1 MIDLPAPDPAKPP
14 PLEGMFP
21 GYFALVMATGIVSI
35 ASNFAGFPRLALA
48 LFWLNVFF
56 YATLWILT
64 LARLVLYG
72 KAVVADLTSHAR
84 SVLFLTMVA
93 ATCVLGSG
101 VALLTPR
108 LDVARGLWFLG
119 IVLWVFLI
127 SVFFA
132 IATLK
137 EPKPPLERGINGAW
151 LLVVV
156 STESLAVLGVLV
168 APTLAASAPA
178 FFLAL
183 CAYFVGAMLY
193 ILFIALILYRWM
205 FFAWTQDALTPS
217 YWINMGALAITT
229 LAGSRLLLARSQWP
243 FLEEIA
249 PFLKG
254 FTLFFWAAGAW
265 WIPLLLIAGI
275 WKHGVERVP
284 LTYHPQ
290 YWSLVFPLGMFTA
303 CTFALAKAT
312 GLGFLDAIPRIFYW
326 VALAAWVVTFVGMV
340 RDLARRMSVRQAAAR

>member
-1 MIDLPAPDPAKPP
+1 
-14 PLEGMFP
+14 MFP
-21 GYFALVMATGIVSI
+21 GYFALTMATGIVSI
-35 ASNFAGFPRLALA
+35 ASLFAGFPTLARG
-48 LFWLNVFF
+48 LFWLNLVF
-56 YATLWILT
+56 YAALWILT

-72 KAVVADLTSHAR
+72 EAVIADLTSHAR

-93 ATCVLGSG
+93 ATCVLGNQ
-101 VALLTPR
+101 VALLTPWVG
-108 LDVARGLWFLG
+108 LARGLWFLG
-119 IVLWVFLI
+119 IALWVLLI

-132 IATLK
+132 VTTLK

-156 STESLAVLGVLV
+156 STESLAVLGSLV
-168 APTLAASAPA
+168 APTLAAPAPA
-178 FFLAL
+178 LFFAL

-205 FFAWTQDALTPS
+205 FFAWTTDALTPS

-229 LAGSRLLLARSQWP
+229 LAGSRLLIAQPQWG

-265 WIPLLLIAGI
+265 WIPLLVIAGF
-275 WKHGVERVP
+275 WKHGIERVP

-303 CTFALAKAT
+303 CTFAFAKAT
-312 GLGFLDAIPRIFYW
+312 GLVFLEAIPRAFLW
-326 VALAAWVVTFVGMV
+326 VALLAWVITFVGMI
-340 RDLARRMSVRQAAAR
+340 RDLARRIFGRLGASQPSVQYQK

>member
-1 MIDLPAPDPAKPP
+1 
-14 PLEGMFP
+14 MFP
-21 GYFALVMATGIVSI
+21 GYFALTMATGIVSI
-35 ASNFAGFPRLALA
+35 ASHFAGFPTLAHG
-48 LFWLNVFF
+48 LFWLNVVF
-56 YATLWILT
+56 YAALWILT
-64 LARLVLYG
+64 LARFVLYR
-72 KAVVADLTSHAR
+72 KELVADLTSHAR

-93 ATCVLGSG
+93 ATCVLGNQ
-101 VALLTPR
+101 VALLTPWTG
-108 LDVARGLWFLG
+108 VARALWFLG
-119 IVLWVFLI
+119 IALWVFLI

-132 IATLK
+132 VTTLK

-156 STESLAVLGVLV
+156 STESLAVLGALV
-168 APTLAASAPA
+168 APSLAAPAPA
-178 FFLAL
+178 LFLSL

-205 FFAWTQDALTPS
+205 FFAWTPDALTPS

-229 LAGSRLLLARSQWP
+229 LAGSRLLIARTQWG
-243 FLEEIA
+243 FLDEIS

-265 WIPLLLIAGI
+265 WIPLLVIAGI
-275 WKHGVERVP
+275 WKHGIERVP

-303 CTFALAKAT
+303 CTFAFAKAT
-312 GLGFLDAIPRIFYW
+312 GLLFLEAIPRAFFW
-326 VALAAWVVTFVGMV
+326 VALFAWSITFVGMI
-340 RDLARRMSVRQAAAR
+340 RNLAGRIGGRNRAPARAAG

>member
-1 MIDLPAPDPAKPP
+1 MIDTPAPDPAKPP

-35 ASNFAGFPRLALA
+35 AALFAGFPTLART
-48 LFWLNVFF
+48 LFWLNVVF
-56 YATLWILT
+56 YAALWVLT
-64 LARLVLYG
+64 LARFFLYRRS
-72 KAVVADLTSHAR
+72 VVADLTSHAR
-84 SVLFLTMVA
+84 CVLFLTMVA
-93 ATCVLGSG
+93 ATCVLGSQ
-101 VALLTPR
+101 VAQLTER
-108 LDVARGLWFLG
+108 HDVARTLWFFG
-119 IVLWVFLI
+119 IVLWVLLI
-127 SVFFA
+127 SLFFA
-132 IATLK
+132 ITTLK

-156 STESLAVLGVLV
+156 STESLAVLGAFV
-168 APTLAASAPA
+168 APTLATPPPA

-205 FFAWTQDALTPS
+205 FFAWTLDALTPS

-229 LAGSRLLLARSQWP
+229 LAGSRLLLARPQWP

-265 WIPLLLIAGI
+265 WIPLLVIAGI

-312 GLGFLDAIPRIFYW
+312 GLGFLDAIPRAFFWI
-326 VALAAWVVTFVGMV
+326 ALAAWVITFFGMV
-340 RDLARRMSVRQAAAR
+340 RDVARKVNRPAAAR